1 MREFTP
7 INYADEEKIP
17 QLIKTKFLYLCS
29 RNRSTGGINDFI
41 VNLPTGYFK
50 TTPNQQMKIS
60 LQNITLVKEWYETQA
75 GLSAE
80 YENSVGNCSIPD
92 GSYTVETLV
101 DTLNNDLSFSTD
113 YIVSYN
119 YPTNKLSFQAQNVGA
134 FIKTANSGYLLG
146 LNDYTTYNGD
156 FTSDNPVIMVYNKT
170 VYINTNLSSSGASLD
185 NINYNKIDYSTILQT
200 IPIQD
205 ASFDIIQ
212 YTANEYSNS
221 GLLIDPS
228 TLDSIRLWISTDR
241 GYTPTLNENWEVCLK
256 IEFFVVK

>member
-1 MREFTP
+1 
-7 INYADEEKIP
+7 
-17 QLIKTKFLYLCS
+17 
-29 RNRSTGGINDFI
+29 
-41 VNLPTGYFK
+41 
-50 TTPNQQMKIS
+50 MKIS
-60 LQNITLVKEWYETQA
+60 LQNITLVKEWYETQT
-75 GLSAE
+75 GLSAD

-101 DTLNNDLSFSTD
+101 DTLNNDPSFSTD
-113 YIVSYN
+113 YIISYN

-146 LNDYTTYNGD
+146 LNDNTTYNGD